1 MLVTETVNRVVDKEL
16 LVQTV
21 NGDVVTVRVD
31 RDETLASFKKRLQN
45 VLTFPLEKSHLEFG
59 SVKIPLGDFDLGDVD
74 SSSLMSPQLHASGRL
89 RDFPNG
95 VPVLLKREPRSH
107 RRSLSSP
114 NLSLSNDN
122 EFINSLRNMEEADRS
137 ANASTLEGEFNHL
150 GLSNNSDQCS
160 SSGSPDSEASCSPKQ
175 HGVLY
180 YNGVKPSLKFVGNYG
195 NRAKSNKMS
204 QDIARGFRTEEG
216 DPERLTE
223 GLGGAYVFKNAVG
236 KKIAVVKPTDEEPLA
251 PNNPKGFVGRSLGDP
266 GLKPT
271 VRVGEAGL
279 REAAAYLLDHDNF
292 SKVPFTSLARMTHGI
307 FNYNQSNPSVIV
319 PSQEQN
325 TKLVSVQEFVEH
337 QYDASDVGTAM
348 FPVGAVHKIG
358 ILDIRLFNTDR
369 HSGNILV
376 CNKEAKLNFNT
387 NNNSR
392 GGGLSGS
399 LAGSAGSLD
408 RSSGRF
414 SFPTVDLV
422 PIDHGF
428 CLPETLETVYFEW
441 LHWPQASMPFS
452 EEELAY
458 IAKLDPKGDI
468 SMLYRELP
476 MLRVQSL
483 RILEVSTTLLKKS
496 AERGL
501 TLAEIGAVMSAPI
514 SGFSD
519 ELASELERL
528 CILAK
533 EEVTFSYSMNSMR
546 FSMKQHQEDWAS
558 DEMDSDMEDSM
569 FEMDDILSPQV
580 SHASSSKASSFKSDS
595 PKQDFPGGGSGG
607 NFSNDQGQAHPREA
621 MKLKTFSTFK
631 ALQGAMDDGSGSS
644 TPRSPRIAICRRHS
658 SINGADTSPF
668 YPTAASVAH
677 GGHAMMQHR
686 YNANKN
692 GMGGPV
698 VSKPINCDM
707 PSSEMMDLFGNMNG
721 EMWSLFCKVLFA
733 EIDRALDQGVWKHV
747 SSEGNNPMHYGS
759 SCPDF

>member
-1 MLVTETVNRVVDKEL
+1 MLITETVNRVVDKEL

-74 SSSLMSPQLHASGRL
+74 TQDGSLMSPQLHASGRL

-95 VPVLLKREPRSH
+95 VPVLLKREPSSGSGRRH

-114 NLSLSNDN
+114 NLSLSNDH
-122 EFINSLRNMEEADRS
+122 EFINSLRTVESGR
-137 ANASTLEGEFNHL
+137 EGEENGSLNGDFGNL
-150 GLSNNSDQCS
+150 GLNDCS
-160 SSGSPDSEASCSPKQ
+160 SGGSDSEASTSSQ
-175 HGVLY
+175 NEVLF

-195 NRAKSNKMS
+195 NREKMNQMA
-204 QDIARGFRTEEG
+204 QDIARGFRSEEG

-223 GLGGAYVFKNAVG
+223 GLGGAYVFKNNLG
-236 KKIAVVKPTDEEPLA
+236 QKIAVVKPTDEEPLA

-292 SKVPFTSLARMTHGI
+292 SKVPFTSLARMTHGV
-307 FNYNQSNPSVIV
+307 FHYNQSNPSVIV

-376 CNKEAKLNFNT
+376 CNKEGPRLNFRSSSS
-387 NNNSR
+387 NSLA
-392 GGGLSGS
+392 GG
-399 LAGSAGSLD
+399 LAGSAGSLG
-408 RSSGRF
+408 SSGRF

-452 EEELAY
+452 EEELQY

-468 SMLYRELP
+468 AMLYRELP

-483 RILEVSTTLLKKS
+483 RLLEVSTTLLKKS
-496 AERGL
+496 AEKGL
-501 TLAEIGAVMSAPI
+501 TLAEIGSVMSAPI
-514 SGFSD
+514 SGFND
-519 ELASELERL
+519 EASELERL

-546 FSMKQHQEDWAS
+546 CSMKQQLEDW
-558 DEMDSDMEDSM
+558 EEDSDVEDSM

-595 PKQDFPGGGSGG
+595 PRQE
-607 NFSNDQGQAHPREA
+607 QASDIPSREGI
-621 MKLKTFSTFK
+621 KLKTFSTFK
-631 ALQGAMDDGSGSS
+631 ALQGAADDGSGST

-658 SINGADTSPF
+658 SINGADSSPF
-668 YPTAASVAH
+668 FPTAASVAH

-692 GMGGPV
+692 GGVM
-698 VSKPINCDM
+698 STKPINCDM
-707 PSSEMMDLFGNMNG
+707 PSSEMKDLFGNMNG
-721 EMWSLFCKVLFA
+721 EMWNLFCKVLFA
-733 EIDRALDQGVWKHV
+733 EIDRALEQGVWKHA
-747 SSEGNNPMHYGS
+747 SSEGNNPMMYGS